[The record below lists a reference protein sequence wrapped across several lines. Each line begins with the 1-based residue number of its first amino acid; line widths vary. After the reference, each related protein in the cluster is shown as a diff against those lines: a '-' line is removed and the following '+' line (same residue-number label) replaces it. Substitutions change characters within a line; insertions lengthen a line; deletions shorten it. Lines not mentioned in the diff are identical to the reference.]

1 MTDDEGKFSD
11 EFYERWEHLIADVEI
26 KLIPMRMLREIV
38 VNMDDE
44 TEVVFDVSELL
55 LDGASIEEIETAVQ
69 EFCSEHDENVTGI
82 DFKINIEN
90 LAEEVERKT
99 GRLLK

>member
-1 MTDDEGKFSD
+1 MSDDGKFSD
-11 EFYERWEHLIADVEI
+11 EFYERWEHLIAGVEI

-38 VNMDDE
+38 VNMDDDS
-44 TEVVFDVSELL
+44 EVVFDVSELIE
-55 LDGASIEEIETAVQ
+55 DGATAEEIETAVQ
-69 EFCSEHDENVTGI
+69 EFCLEHDENVTGL